1 MIIRFV
7 YWLSPAHLSSAAHG
21 LVVPSSNTAQLKMEQ
36 KAHSEAENA
45 SEAFLAPK
53 IPHLEWRTYLLF
65 DGTIQGSES
74 SHQRILDFQR
84 PALGNKCLL
93 FMEHLVCEILSKC
106 QTEPRYQLVTHF
118 A

>member
-65 DGTIQGSES
+65 HGSWHHPRVRKQPSEDLGLPAS
-74 SHQRILDFQR
+74 STGEQMSIVYG
-84 PALGNKCLL
+84 ALSL
-93 FMEHLVCEILSKC
+93 
-106 QTEPRYQLVTHF
+106 
-118 A
+118 